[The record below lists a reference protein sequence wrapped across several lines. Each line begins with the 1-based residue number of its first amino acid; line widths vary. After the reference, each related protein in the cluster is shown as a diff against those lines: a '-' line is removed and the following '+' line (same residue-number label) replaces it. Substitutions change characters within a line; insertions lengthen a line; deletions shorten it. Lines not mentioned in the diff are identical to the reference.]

1 MFRHPASATLRT
13 YGCGCGCNSCGGKT
27 PSYAGYG
34 FTVSAGLPWAAKWDY
49 AKEAKDLTIAC
60 PDFDKAVEEYLKAK
74 ERFDD
79 TGSVFGIRV
88 GGEKSRVDAAVDA
101 MKKWKGRGKAA
112 LTKCRNREIDTP
124 LGGQQGPT
132 QKEYQ
137 RIIEDITRPA
147 GGGGGREKISG
158 GGASRFGEGTNPLV
172 YVIGA
177 SVVGLVGI
185 GAVALWKKSQR
196 EEAAA

>member
-1 MFRHPASATLRT
+1 MFHHPASASSRA

-27 PSYAGYG
+27 PKYAGYG
-34 FTVSAGLPWAAKWDY
+34 FTVSAGIPRSAKWDY

-74 ERFDD
+74 VKFDD
-79 TGSVFGIRV
+79 TNSFLGIRV

-101 MKKWKGRGKAA
+101 MRKWKGKGQLA

-124 LGGQQGPT
+124 IGGQQGPT

-147 GGGGGREKISG
+147 GGGGGREKISDE
-158 GGASRFGEGTNPLV
+158 GASRFGEGTSPLV

-177 SVVGLVGI
+177 SVVGLVGV

-196 EEAAA
+196 EEATT